1 MPGFRRSRASERKG
15 SERQVIIGHGMHG
28 HGLLVGHYLLG
39 RALHDKIAAYAVIAH
54 ALKAQLA
61 ESHAYASGT
70 KLLRDATAN
79 DLQHPRRGHEHA
91 VLMF

>member
-1 MPGFRRSRASERKG
+1 
-15 SERQVIIGHGMHG
+15 MHG

-91 VLMF
+91 VLMFQGPTEIEVYKLVLRRGVSNLRL